1 MQHPFGVL
9 FDMDG
14 VIVHSN
20 PAHKK
25 AIQEFCHKHGQ
36 DLSQEF
42 LENRLYGR
50 TNAEWI
56 PELFGS
62 ISDERLNQLADE
74 KEQMFRDMFT
84 PEEHIVHGVIPF
96 IKELKKQQVKIAV
109 ATSAPAENADY
120 ILNRL
125 SIYSYFDAV
134 LDSSHVSKGKPHPE
148 PYLNAAR
155 AIGFDASSCIVIED
169 SVSGVKSG
177 LNAGA
182 KVVGITTTHTRKELG
197 SCHLVIDDFEDLT
210 LEDLSTLIQEKA
222 NSEV

>member
-1 MQHPFGVL
+1 MPHPFGVL

-25 AIQEFCHKHGQ
+25 AIKKFCQKHNQ
-36 DLSQEF
+36 DLSQDF

-50 TNAEWI
+50 TNEEWI

-62 ISDERLNQLADE
+62 ISDVQLELLADE
-74 KEQMFRDMFT
+74 KEQMFRDMFV
-84 PEEHIVHGVIPF
+84 PEEHIVSGVIPF
-96 IKELKKQQVKIAV
+96 IKRLKEEEVKMVV

-125 SIYSYFDAV
+125 SIYDYFDAV
-134 LDSSHVSKGKPHPE
+134 LDSSHVTRGKPHPQ
-148 PYLNAAR
+148 PYLNAAK
-155 AIGFDASSCIVIED
+155 AIGFDASRCIVIED

-182 KVVGITTTHTRKELG
+182 KVVGVATTHTREELN
-197 SCHLVIDDFEDLT
+197 SCHLVIEDFEDLT
-210 LEDLSTLIQEKA
+210 LEDLSAL
-222 NSEV
+222 NGR